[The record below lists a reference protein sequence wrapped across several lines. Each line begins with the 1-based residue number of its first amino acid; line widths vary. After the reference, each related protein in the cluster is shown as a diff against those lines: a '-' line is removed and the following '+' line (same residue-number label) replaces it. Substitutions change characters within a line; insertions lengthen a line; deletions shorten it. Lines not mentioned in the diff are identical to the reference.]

1 MEGKFIG
8 EHGDGP
14 YVVEQARGCLPN
26 VETAQIYETLRP
38 VMQTHV
44 RAVYLYIVAVK
55 AVLESGGRL
64 GIKRL
69 YTIVGS
75 MTGQSMEAARR
86 CMRYAKDNLSYE
98 VCNDCLFDGALS
110 EKAFKYMTVGELVAY
125 VTEKTLAAAL
135 RCGHAAARTDDSA
148 A

>member
-14 YVVEQARGCLPN
+14 YVIEQARVDLPAVGN
-26 VETAQIYETLRP
+26 AQIYETLRP
-38 VMQTHV
+38 VMQARM
-44 RAVYLYIVAVK
+44 RAMYLYIIAVK

-69 YTIVGS
+69 YTIVGT

-86 CMRYAKDNLSYE
+86 CMRYAKDNLDYA
-98 VCNDCLFDGALS
+98 VCNDCLFDGALT
-110 EKAFKYMTVGELVAY
+110 EKAFRYMTVGEFVAHL
-125 VTEKTLAAAL
+125 TERTLIAAL
-135 RCGHAAARTDDSA
+135 SGNARPGDSA